1 MVTSVT
7 TGKKSKKRRSKAFA
21 QAVLGKPNGVIQ
33 ERVREAGPER
43 FGIVSVDCAKDR
55 SKWMLVD
62 FYGRVLVP
70 PTNVE
75 HRRCEIQLTLLTV
88 KQAIEKFG
96 IRDTIVA
103 VEMTGTYHLIIW
115 RAFRDAGYDTR
126 TVHPFASSH
135 YRAPEHGD
143 IKTDD
148 HDLIA
153 IFRAAVNGFGLIEQP
168 WDDVYRAL
176 QLLVRHRRDLVT
188 KRAKLQCQI
197 RQCLDRCLPGYTN
210 LFHEQ
215 ALWTRPVAIKVLQFI
230 AQHGGT
236 HQILLDAGIPGV
248 SEWLKV
254 QKVVFQSRTVGRIVA
269 WAANAVVGDPMR
281 STITRIWET
290 LLLDWQQKTQQI
302 TAVERE
308 LARLLVQTPW
318 VLMMS
323 HPGIN
328 VVSAAELAGET
339 GPIEHY
345 ACAKSITGRA
355 GLFPSRYQS
364 DGVDRGGNLS
374 RFRNARL
381 RAAWLQVAECL
392 LKSNDYWQGK
402 FNHWKSQGH
411 DSRDIRVRIANRIT
425 RTAFQMVAGKKI
437 FQHRSRLERSYVLD
451 KLLTFHRDRDTP
463 LARIMT
469 DLKAAADQMPKHA
482 YADEARP
489 LTEVQR
495 KSIRSRRA
503 EPQQLGNL
511 LIAVLARLG
520 VTIRPPAVNSPLL
533 EAPAA
538 DSDKGDR

>member
-1 MVTSVT
+1 MVTSVIV
-7 TGKKSKKRRSKAFA
+7 GKKSAKRRPAFA
-21 QAVLGKPNGVIQ
+21 QAVLGKPTGVIQ
-33 ERVREAGPER
+33 ERVKSVGPER

-70 PTNVE
+70 PTTVE
-75 HRRCEIQLTLLTV
+75 HRRNEIQLALLTL
-88 KQAIEKFG
+88 KQAIDRYG

-103 VEMTGTYHLIIW
+103 VEMTGTYHQIIW
-115 RAFRDAGYDTR
+115 RAFRTAGYDTR

-168 WDDVYRAL
+168 WDDVYRSL
-176 QLLVRHRRDLVT
+176 QLFVRHRRDLVK

-197 RQCLDRCLPGYTN
+197 RQYLDRCLPGYTN
-210 LFHEQ
+210 LFQDHT
-215 ALWTRPVAIKVLQFI
+215 LWTLPVGLKVLQFI

-236 HQILLDAGIPGV
+236 HQTLLDAGIPGV
-248 SEWLKV
+248 SKWLKE
-254 QKVVFQSRTVGRIVA
+254 QKVVFQSRSVGRIVA

-281 STITRIWET
+281 STMIRIWES
-290 LLLDWQQKTQQI
+290 LLQDWQQKTQQI
-302 TAVERE
+302 IAVEQE
-308 LARLLVQTPW
+308 IAGLLVQTPW

-392 LKSNDYWQGK
+392 LKCNDYWQGK

-411 DSRDIRVRIANRIT
+411 DARDIRVRIANRMT
-425 RTAFQMVAGKKI
+425 RTAFQMVAGRKI
-437 FQHRSRLERSYVLD
+437 FSHRSRLERSYILD
-451 KLLTFHRDRDTP
+451 KLLTFHRDHDTP
-463 LARIMT
+463 LVRIMT
-469 DLKAAADQMPKHA
+469 DLKAAADQMPKYA

-489 LTEVQR
+489 LTEVR
-495 KSIRSRRA
+495 RRSMRSRRA

-511 LIAVLARLG
+511 LIGVLVRLG
-520 VTIRPPAVNSPLL
+520 VTIQTPTLNSPML